1 MTNTQKKRSTK
12 GGRITLSGLRKSLS
26 KMPEALT
33 KMPKALTKM
42 PEALTKMPEA
52 LTKMPEALSKMP
64 EALTKMPE
72 ALSKMPKFAASI
84 MKRKYKGGNG
94 YLAPA
99 TFTQDASVPGALSS
113 ARFYPAEP
121 VISNEV
127 WGGISARNI
136 PMTGS
141 ETGVKMTGGRK
152 QRKTRANQK
161 TRKQRKT
168 RKSRKSRNQKGGS
181 YSVTNPGG
189 LTTIS
194 SALSAG
200 ANTGLTQSVP
210 SVAPTQSSQ
219 FPLTSSGSGAGNT
232 TVGATPVFL
241 TV

>member
-33 KMPKALTKM
+33 KMPEALPKMPKALPKMPEALTKM

-52 LTKMPEALSKMP
+52 LTKMPEAL
-64 EALTKMPE
+64 T
-72 ALSKMPKFAASI
+72 KMPKFAASI

-136 PMTGS
+136 PMTG
-141 ETGVKMTGGRK
+141 GRK

-181 YSVTNPGG
+181 NSVTNPGG

>member
-1 MTNTQKKRSTK
+1 
-12 GGRITLSGLRKSLS
+12 
-26 KMPEALT
+26 MPEAL
-33 KMPKALTKM
+33 PKM

-52 LTKMPEALSKMP
+52 LTKMPKALPKMP
-64 EALTKMPE
+64 EALTKMP
-72 ALSKMPKFAASI
+72 LVLTKMPKFAASI

-127 WGGISARNI
+127 WGGVSARNI

-141 ETGVKMTGGRK
+141 ETGVKMTGGRANQKTRK

-161 TRKQRKT
+161 TRKT

-200 ANTGLTQSVP
+200 ASTGLTQSVP